1 MKLKVYHTKE
11 PSFRPGDPVEF
22 NDENFEL
29 VAEVE
34 CGELDDVFQLT
45 NHIDHDWWDNK
56 GVTLIKQSR
65 STSVG
70 DVVVASDGQK
80 FRCLMAGWGTF

>member
-1 MKLKVYHTKE
+1 MKLKVYHART
-11 PSFRPGDPVEF
+11 PSFLDSNPIEF
-22 NDENFEL
+22 DDDKFDL

-34 CGELDDVFQLT
+34 CKQLAEVFFLT
-45 NHIDHDWWDNK
+45 NHVDDAWWENE
-56 GVTLIKQSR
+56 GVTCIKESR

-80 FRCLMAGWGTF
+80 FRCLGSGWGTF